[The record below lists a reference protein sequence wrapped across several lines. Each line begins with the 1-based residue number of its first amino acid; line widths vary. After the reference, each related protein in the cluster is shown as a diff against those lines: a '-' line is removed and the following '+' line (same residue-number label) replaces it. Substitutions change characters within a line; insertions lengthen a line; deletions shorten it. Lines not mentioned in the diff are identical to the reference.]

1 MKLHKAIKKL
11 DNLNI
16 RNIEKIED
24 GAIYATLEDTL
35 DLGYLT
41 AIWEMF
47 SPHYECTI
55 TSGNGNLILILK
67 PI

>member
-1 MKLHKAIKKL
+1 MKLHKTIKKL

-41 AIWEMF
+41 AIWDIF
-47 SPHYECTI
+47 LSHYECTI

>member
-1 MKLHKAIKKL
+1 MKLHKTIKKL
-11 DNLNI
+11 DDLNI

-47 SPHYECTI
+47 SSYYECTI
-55 TSGNGNLILILK
+55 TSGNGNLILKLK
-67 PI
+67 PF

>member
-35 DLGYLT
+35 DLAYLT
-41 AIWEMF
+41 AIWKMF
-47 SPHYECTI
+47 SSYYECTI
-55 TSGNGNLILILK
+55 TTGNGNLILILK

>member
-35 DLGYLT
+35 DMEYLSS
-41 AIWEMF
+41 IWVTF
-47 SPHYECTI
+47 CPYYECKI

-67 PI
+67 PY